1 MTTKKNH
8 IIFYAIAGLLLSVAA
23 WSCGNGKE
31 ADPAEGTEDPVKVG
45 AWYFGGWSFPPDE
58 NGHTFHISPTL
69 TTAYRDRE
77 PAWGWREDVPGVME
91 QQINYAAD
99 AGLDFWGFCWYDNTL
114 RPEDAELMDNLNTAL
129 ELFMNA
135 NNRDRLDFFL
145 LSCFPVSPVN
155 WEQVCDR
162 TIAYFD
168 EPNYLRVDGKPV
180 IAFFNFDE
188 MVNGLGGTE
197 GVKSALVRFRE
208 KALEAGHREVLIGA
222 RTFPRPQ
229 DLTYQETYRSC
240 GFDFLTTYNN
250 SDDGRKH
257 AGSHPFDA
265 LLEGDRASW
274 TGITDHTPLPF
285 LPVVGTGY
293 DMRPWAQDHPTLP
306 ASDYWYTGV
315 TPAKIAE
322 HLEVGIRWVKE
333 HRAKTLG
340 EMIVLYA
347 WNENGEGAWLTP
359 TKAEGTARLDQIRQV
374 IEREAATNNK

>member
-1 MTTKKNH
+1 
-8 IIFYAIAGLLLSVAA
+8 
-23 WSCGNGKE
+23 
-31 ADPAEGTEDPVKVG
+31 
-45 AWYFGGWSFPPDE
+45 
-58 NGHTFHISPTL
+58 
-69 TTAYRDRE
+69 
-77 PAWGWREDVPGVME
+77 
-91 QQINYAAD
+91 
-99 AGLDFWGFCWYDNTL
+99 
-114 RPEDAELMDNLNTAL
+114 
-129 ELFMNA
+129 
-135 NNRDRLDFFL
+135 NR
-145 LSCFPVSPVN
+145 
-155 WEQVCDR
+155 
-162 TIAYFD
+162 
-168 EPNYLRVDGKPV
+168 
-180 IAFFNFDE
+180 
-188 MVNGLGGTE
+188 LGGTE

-229 DLTYQETYRSC
+229 DPTYQETYRSC
-240 GFDFLTTYNN
+240 GFDFLTPYNN

-322 HLEVGIRWVKE
+322 HLEAGIQWVKE

-347 WNENGEGAWLTP
+347 WNENGEG
-359 TKAEGTARLDQIRQV
+359 
-374 IEREAATNNK
+374 